1 MLTFNGG
8 WKWLWLPLTIL
19 SIGAAVLGFIAHELF
34 LSNAFPLVSLFYPL
48 VNVNVNV
55 NVQLAL
61 LMTSSTAAAAIHA
74 IHAKLFT
81 PTFWQIEGQP
91 FIQLFSLLMIFTALP
106 IIKCNHSSKLKISI
120 TNHLANW
127 NNYNGQIIENC
138 QTFSL
143 MVSRYWDRGLIE
155 FLGPLGLL
163 RLFHYATF
171 KLELATTGFLS
182 HYSLFLQLLALLI
195 ILQSTPRNTSKH
207 LEIVNTSK
215 LIISSFHHFSSTFSL
230 HQLQSLFC

>member
-1 MLTFNGG
+1 MGAGNATFNGG

-91 FIQLFSLLMIFTALP
+91 FIIVY
-106 IIKCNHSSKLKISI
+106 I
-120 TNHLANW
+120 
-127 NNYNGQIIENC
+127 Y
-138 QTFSL
+138 
-143 MVSRYWDRGLIE
+143 
-155 FLGPLGLL
+155 FL
-163 RLFHYATF
+163 
-171 KLELATTGFLS
+171 
-182 HYSLFLQLLALLI
+182 
-195 ILQSTPRNTSKH
+195 
-207 LEIVNTSK
+207 
-215 LIISSFHHFSSTFSL
+215 
-230 HQLQSLFC
+230 